1 MFYVFVLAAMLGLS
15 AGDTAAQQRR
25 AVRNATLA
33 IQVSDPGGTPI
44 GGVMVTVE
52 GAASKSS
59 RTEAGKI
66 VFEGIPA
73 GAYRLRFEKEGFVTL
88 ERELTARAGA
98 PVDVKVTLT
107 PAPAPAPEP
116 EPPAPEPKAPTPS
129 DAKPVTLDLPAV
141 IEQEFIGRGAGRTTP
156 LGCADGGHA
165 TLIQVREP
173 VAAHAHEEADEFL
186 YVIAGEGSSNLGG
199 REWRLKAGVFMMVP
213 RGITHTL
220 IATGRNPLMLL
231 STRAGEACG
240 AAR

>member
-1 MFYVFVLAAMLGLS
+1 MSYVFVLAAMLGVV
-15 AGDTAAQQRR
+15 AGHTEPQQRR
-25 AVRNATLA
+25 VVRNATLA
-33 IQVSDPGGTPI
+33 ILVSDTDGSPV

-52 GAASKSS
+52 GAASRSA

-66 VFEGIPA
+66 VFEGVPA
-73 GAYRLRFEKEGFVTL
+73 GAYRLRFEKEGFITL
-88 ERELTARAGA
+88 ERELTARAGP

-107 PAPAPAPEP
+107 PAPAPPPEP
-116 EPPAPEPKAPTPS
+116 TPPAPEPKPPTTT

-156 LGCADGGHA
+156 LACGDGGTA

-173 VAAHAHEEADEFL
+173 IPLHAHADADEFV
-186 YVIAGEGSSNLGG
+186 YVIAGEGTSNVGG
-199 REWRLKAGVFMMVP
+199 RDWRLKAGVFMMVP
-213 RGITHTL
+213 RGTTHTL
-220 IATGRNPLMLL
+220 IATGRNPLMVL